1 MKPLFIFCALCCFLG
16 ILKLPIEYYTF
27 LRIVVSLGAILVI
40 YNFIKIRN
48 YFWLGIF
55 AGILLLFNPIFPI
68 YLYQKSIWLPID
80 FVVGILFLLIS
91 FFQKKQEKNEKIS
104 DVSTTQKILPLEKVI
119 KPKNK
124 N

>member
-1 MKPLFIFCALCCFLG
+1 MKPLFIFCALCCFVG

-27 LRIVVSLGAILVI
+27 LRIVVSLGAILAI